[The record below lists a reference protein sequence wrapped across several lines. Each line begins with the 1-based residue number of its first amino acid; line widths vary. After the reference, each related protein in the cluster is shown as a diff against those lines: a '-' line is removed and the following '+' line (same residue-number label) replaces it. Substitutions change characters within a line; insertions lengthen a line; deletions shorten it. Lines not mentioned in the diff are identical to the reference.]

1 MLTLCFFF
9 NAVHFQTMIFNGISI
24 LWKVVKLWNSCN
36 FTFFFVL
43 VEYCTLQS
51 WALFG
56 TLSITCINMKTN
68 IYFPATYSLHSY
80 QQEISECFQMHNLQ
94 TVERSHRLTI
104 CNSKEKSCLG
114 RMSTKMWGAHARP
127 LKKTNQ
133 TKKYQKQSSNPWM
146 VSYHGILEEK
156 SHQLKRGPCPH
167 PLLPYISRKTAKL
180 FS

>member
-1 MLTLCFFF
+1 MIQINVNIIFFF

-68 IYFPATYSLHSY
+68 ISFPATNSLHSY
-80 QQEISECFQMHNLQ
+80 QQEISECFQMHNISA
-94 TVERSHRLTI
+94 VKRSHRWPI
-104 CNSKEKSCLG
+104 CSLKEKSCLG
-114 RMSTKMWGAHARP
+114 RMSTKMWGAHES
-127 LKKTNQ
+127 LKIRQIKLKNIKKKVPTNGWYH
-133 TKKYQKQSSNPWM
+133 TM
-146 VSYHGILEEK
+146 VYL
-156 SHQLKRGPCPH
+156 
-167 PLLPYISRKTAKL
+167 RKNLT
-180 FS
+180 S